1 MATEFYFTLIIVY
14 AMFVIIEFAYLMSKF
29 NATDLVT
36 KREKVIF
43 AIAFILLLIF
53 SPIVVLVH
61 IGDVLFVIKEA
72 EYDDY

>member
-1 MATEFYFTLIIVY
+1 MTTEFYLTLIIVY

-29 NATDLVT
+29 HATDLVT

-53 SPIVVLVH
+53 SPIVVLIH
-61 IGDVLFVIKEA
+61 IDDVLFAIKEA

>member
-1 MATEFYFTLIIVY
+1 MATEFYLTLIIVY
-14 AMFVIIEFAYLMSKF
+14 CMFVIIEFAYLMSKF
-29 NATDLVT
+29 HATDLVT

-61 IGDVLFVIKEA
+61 IGDVLFAIKEA
-72 EYDDY
+72 EYDSY

>member
-1 MATEFYFTLIIVY
+1 MATEFYLTLVIVY

-29 NATDLVT
+29 HATNLVT
-36 KREKVIF
+36 KREKAIF

-61 IGDVLFVIKEA
+61 IGDVLFVIKETA
-72 EYDDY
+72 CDDY

>member
-1 MATEFYFTLIIVY
+1 MTTEFYLTLVIVY

-29 NATDLVT
+29 HATDLIT

-61 IGDVLFVIKEA
+61 IGDVLFAIKEV
-72 EYDDY
+72 EYDNY

>member
-1 MATEFYFTLIIVY
+1 MATEFYLTLIIVY
-14 AMFVIIEFAYLMSKF
+14 AMFVIIEFAYLMNKF
-29 NATDLVT
+29 YATDLIT

-61 IGDVLFVIKEA
+61 IGDVLFAIKEA
-72 EYDDY
+72 EYDSY